1 MSGVGCC
8 MFPMPTPAELLAFE
22 GEWPRWSTR
31 KDEAI
36 RARFHITP
44 ARYFVL
50 LHRAAVSVEGQAT
63 HPITAHRISRNLMNP
78 KL

>member
-1 MSGVGCC
+1 
-8 MFPMPTPAELLAFE
+8 MFPMPTPAELLQFE
-22 GEWPRWSTR
+22 GEWPRWSSK

-44 ARYFVL
+44 ARYHQL
-50 LHRAAVSVEGQAT
+50 LFRAAVSVEGQAA

-78 KL
+78 KR